1 MVKVPEDVEVSELP
15 FTHARI
21 KRMVREKASEGQ
33 YVRSNVYYGLNLL
46 LGEIAEE
53 IIDNMMETEAAY
65 VEKHDLDRAARKYEK
80 VENIIKEKERVSR
93 KLEALSADIEK
104 LSRDVQQA
112 DY

>member
-1 MVKVPEDVEVSELP
+1 MVKVPEDVEVSDLP

-21 KRMVREKASEGQ
+21 KRMVRDEASDGQ

-53 IIDNMMETEAAY
+53 IIEKMMDTEAAY
-65 VEKHDLDRAARKYEK
+65 VEKHDLDRSARKYEK

-93 KLEALSADIEK
+93 KLDALSADIER
-104 LSRDVQQA
+104 LSREVEQSDH
-112 DY
+112 

>member
-1 MVKVPEDVEVSELP
+1 MVEVPDDVEVSELP

-21 KRMVREKASEGQ
+21 KRMVREKADEGQ

-53 IIDNMMETEAAY
+53 IVDRMMDTEAAY

-93 KLEALSADIEK
+93 KLDALSADVEK

>member
-1 MVKVPEDVEVSELP
+1 MVEVPEDVEVAELP

-21 KRMVREKASEGQ
+21 KRMVRDQAAEGQ
-33 YVRSNVYYGLNLL
+33 YVRSNVYYGLNML
-46 LGEIAEE
+46 LGQIAEE
-53 IIDNMMETEAAY
+53 IIDNMMETDAAY
-65 VEKHDLDRAARKYEK
+65 VEKHHLDNAARKYEK

-93 KLEALSADIEK
+93 KLEALAADVEK

>member
-1 MVKVPEDVEVSELP
+1 MVDVPEDVEVSELP

-21 KRMVREKASEGQ
+21 KRMVREKADEGQ

-53 IIDNMMETEAAY
+53 IIDKMMDTDAAY
-65 VEKHDLDRAARKYEK
+65 VEKHDLDRSARKYEK

>member
-1 MVKVPEDVEVSELP
+1 MVEVPEDTEIADLP

-21 KRMVREKASEGQ
+21 KRMVRDEASEGQ

-46 LGEIAEE
+46 LGEIAQE
-53 IIDNMMETEAAY
+53 IIDRMMDTEAAY

-93 KLEALSADIEK
+93 KLDALAADVER
-104 LSRDVQQA
+104 LGREVQQA
-112 DY
+112 DQ

>member
-1 MVKVPEDVEVSELP
+1 MVNVPEDTQVDDLP

-21 KRMVREKASEGQ
+21 KRMIRDEADEGQ

-53 IIDNMMETEAAY
+53 IIQNMMETDAAY
-65 VEKHDLDRAARKYEK
+65 VEKHHLDHAARKYEK
-80 VENIIKEKERVSR
+80 VENIIREKERVSR

-104 LSRDVQQA
+104 LSREVQQA
-112 DY
+112 DH

>member
-1 MVKVPEDVEVSELP
+1 MVEVPEDVEVAELP

-21 KRMVREKASEGQ
+21 KRMIRDKAAEGQ
-33 YVRSNVYYGLNLL
+33 YVRSNVYYGLNML

-53 IIDNMMETEAAY
+53 IIENMMDTEAAY
-65 VEKHDLDRAARKYEK
+65 VEKHHLDHAARKYEK

-93 KLEALSADIEK
+93 KLDALASDIEK
-104 LSRDVQQA
+104 LSRDVQQS

>member
-1 MVKVPEDVEVSELP
+1 MVEVPEDVQVSELP

-21 KRMVREKASEGQ
+21 KRMVRDQASEGQ
-33 YVRSNVYYGLNLL
+33 YVRSNVYYGLNML
-46 LGEIAEE
+46 LGQIAEE
-53 IIDNMMETEAAY
+53 IIDNMMETDAAY
-65 VEKHDLDRAARKYEK
+65 VEKHHLDNAARKYEK

-93 KLEALSADIEK
+93 KLEALAADVEK

>member
-1 MVKVPEDVEVSELP
+1 MVEVPDDVEVSELP

-21 KRMVREKASEGQ
+21 KRMVREKADEGQ

-53 IIDNMMETEAAY
+53 IIDKMMDTDAAY

-93 KLEALSADIEK
+93 KLDALSADIEK

>member
-1 MVKVPEDVEVSELP
+1 MVEVPEDTEVSDLP

-33 YVRSNVYYGLNLL
+33 YVRSDVYYGLNLL

-53 IIDNMMETEAAY
+53 VIDRMMETEAAY

-93 KLEALSADIEK
+93 KLDALASDIEH
-104 LSRDVQQA
+104 LSREVQQA
-112 DY
+112 DH